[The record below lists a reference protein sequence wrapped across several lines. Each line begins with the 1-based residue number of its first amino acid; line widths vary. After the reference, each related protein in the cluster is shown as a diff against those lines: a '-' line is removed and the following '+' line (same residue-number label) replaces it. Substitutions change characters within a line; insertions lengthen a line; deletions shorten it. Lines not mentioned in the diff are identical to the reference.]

1 MAKLK
6 TFEAY
11 GLQWLVGT
19 TALQIHFHMITRG
32 DEWLKHQGRSL
43 FFHFKEA
50 FKILWPDDENHRWS
64 DLILQRF
71 CENEIL
77 VLIGCSDSGKTFTI
91 SKIALVD
98 YWAAPDKTLWLVS
111 TTEGRG
117 SELRIWGVIKDLFNK
132 AKERFPELAGT
143 PVDYLK
149 TITTGEVDED
159 GKIARSLNKGLIV
172 VPCKTGGLSSGMSA
186 FQGIKAPRLRH
197 AGDEVACFS
206 AGTLVDTPTGQVPIE
221 QIAVGD
227 YVLNALGVGR
237 VAKTHKNKASSLV
250 RVKTK
255 SGLIFY
261 TTSNHKF
268 FTQKGWIEACN
279 LNGKHYFV
287 SHEQTMQIMREGIQ
301 RENIGQILHQMPQCF
316 KKMPRMQS
324 GFSVPKVAFQGEKVL
339 QQVVSGHMASKT
351 AGISCQDSD
360 QGNHSQE
367 VLDFEEDVFGK
378 SRLKIQNIFKI
389 ENLPGLRSTVFSS
402 DKFVALRKLPTT
414 KENLFYLQKGIHSKT
429 IQYRSTILQRE
440 LLEEVQW
447 EEAYSCGGY
456 FIKNGRKIGLAI
468 SNHNQRKSPIHGRSS
483 SVSKISH
490 RSGRSFAP
498 LEIEEENR
506 SGERKL
512 PKNEWVDCV
521 EILEQRDFEEA
532 GFGDKEVDVYNLTVT
547 GHPSYSILGGLICHN
562 CMTDAFLNAYANWWG
577 RNDFKGIMAGNFM
590 EVDDPLGVAAE
601 PKDGWDAFVD
611 NGKTQEWDGKFYGA
625 HVVALDGRDSPNFDY
640 PETPPRFPFLITRKK
655 FKGVVETKGDDS
667 WEYWSQCVGKPMK
680 GMDVW
685 RVLSKGFADQRH
697 ASEDVVWKGLKL
709 TSLYSLDPAYGGG
722 DRCVGRR
729 LDFGESVEGFQ
740 ILRVSEPEIIPVYRS
755 SKFEPEEQIATFI
768 FSRLGQ
774 LSIEAQN
781 CFYDSFGRGTL
792 GFAFAKLFGARCPV
806 PIDSGAQPTTRPVR
820 FDLFV
825 EEKDG
830 RKRLKRCDEQYIKF
844 ITEMWFSVRE
854 IIDSEQLRNVDV
866 ETIREGCSR
875 KFKKRDNK
883 LEVEPKDEIK
893 QRLGKSPDL
902 MDNLAIGV
910 EGARRLG
917 FKIQKI
923 GATVVKSN
931 KPDWLEKYQRDYQEM
946 LDKRLLQTA

>member
-19 TALQIHFHMITRG
+19 TALQIHLYMIQRG
-32 DEWLKHQGRSL
+32 DQWLKHQGRSL

-77 VLIGCSDSGKTFTI
+77 VLIGCSDSSKTFTV

-98 YWAAPDKTLWLVS
+98 YWARPNDTLWLVS

-117 SELRIWGVIKDLFNK
+117 SELRIWGVIKDLFNR
-132 AKERFPELAGT
+132 AKQLFPDLAGK
-143 PVDYLK
+143 PLDYLK
-149 TITTGEVDED
+149 TITTDSLDDE
-159 GKIARSLNKGLIV
+159 KEMARSLRRGLII
-172 VPCKTGGLSSGMSA
+172 VPCKTGGVSSGLA
-186 FQGIKAPRLRH
+186 PFIGIKSPYLRH
-197 AGDEVACFS
+197 AGDEV
-206 AGTLVDTPTGQVPIE
+206 
-221 QIAVGD
+221 
-227 YVLNALGVGR
+227 
-237 VAKTHKNKASSLV
+237 
-250 RVKTK
+250 
-255 SGLIFY
+255 
-261 TTSNHKF
+261 
-268 FTQKGWIEACN
+268 
-279 LNGKHYFV
+279 
-287 SHEQTMQIMREGIQ
+287 
-301 RENIGQILHQMPQCF
+301 
-316 KKMPRMQS
+316 
-324 GFSVPKVAFQGEKVL
+324 SV
-339 QQVVSGHMASKT
+339 
-351 AGISCQDSD
+351 
-360 QGNHSQE
+360 
-367 VLDFEEDVFGK
+367 
-378 SRLKIQNIFKI
+378 
-389 ENLPGLRSTVFSS
+389 
-402 DKFVALRKLPTT
+402 
-414 KENLFYLQKGIHSKT
+414 
-429 IQYRSTILQRE
+429 
-440 LLEEVQW
+440 
-447 EEAYSCGGY
+447 
-456 FIKNGRKIGLAI
+456 
-468 SNHNQRKSPIHGRSS
+468 
-483 SVSKISH
+483 
-490 RSGRSFAP
+490 
-498 LEIEEENR
+498 
-506 SGERKL
+506 
-512 PKNEWVDCV
+512 
-521 EILEQRDFEEA
+521 
-532 GFGDKEVDVYNLTVT
+532 
-547 GHPSYSILGGLICHN
+547 
-562 CMTDAFLNAYANWWG
+562 MTDSFLNAYANWYG
-577 RNDFKGIMAGNFM
+577 KENFNGIMPGNFM

-740 ILRVSEPEIIPVYRS
+740 ILRVAEPEIIPVYRS

-768 FSRLGQ
+768 FSRLSQ
-774 LSIEAQN
+774 LSIEPQN

-923 GATVVKSN
+923 GATVAKTN
-931 KPDWLEKYQRDYQEM
+931 KPDWLEKYQKEYQEM
-946 LDKRLLQTA
+946 LDKRLLQAA